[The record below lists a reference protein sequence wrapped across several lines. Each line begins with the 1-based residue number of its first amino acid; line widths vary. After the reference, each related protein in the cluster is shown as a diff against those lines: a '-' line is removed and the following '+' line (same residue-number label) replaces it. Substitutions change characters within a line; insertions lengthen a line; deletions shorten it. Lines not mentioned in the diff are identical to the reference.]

1 MRKRHQ
7 KKLSVHRETVRHL
20 TPEHLEEAKAAAAQ
34 IVGCSESPNC
44 DPDCGSASTLS
55 CTQ

>member
-1 MRKRHQ
+1 MRKKRQ
-7 KKLSVHRETVRHL
+7 KKLSVNRETVRHL

-34 IVGCSESPNC
+34 VKTCSDSPNC
-44 DPDCGSASTLS
+44 DPDCTSTSTLS

>member
-7 KKLSVHRETVRHL
+7 KKLSVNRETVRHL
-20 TPEHLEEAKAAAAQ
+20 TPEHLEEAKAAAAE

>member
-1 MRKRHQ
+1 MRKKRQ

-20 TPEHLEEAKAAAAQ
+20 TPEHLEEARAAAAK
-34 IVGCSESPNC
+34 VTACSESPNC
-44 DPDCGSASTLS
+44 DCGSGSTLS

>member
-7 KKLSVHRETVRHL
+7 KKLSVNRETVRHL
-20 TPEHLEEAKAAAAQ
+20 TPEHLEKAKAAAAE
-34 IVGCSESPNC
+34 IAACSDAPDC
-44 DPDCGSASTLS
+44 DPDCTSTSTLS